1 MNASA
6 VSKLAYTRIVETR
19 ILFHP
24 SQLAYAAYVNGE
36 THYSE

>member
-19 ILFHP
+19 IWLSP
-24 SQLAYAAYVNGE
+24 SQLAYAAYVNAG